1 MRKKIIHSLLSHEF
15 KHNNTL
21 KGKFIFVVAYSLK
34 ADNTT
39 S

>member
-1 MRKKIIHSLLSHEF
+1 MRKKIIHSLLNNEF
-15 KHNNTL
+15 KYNTL